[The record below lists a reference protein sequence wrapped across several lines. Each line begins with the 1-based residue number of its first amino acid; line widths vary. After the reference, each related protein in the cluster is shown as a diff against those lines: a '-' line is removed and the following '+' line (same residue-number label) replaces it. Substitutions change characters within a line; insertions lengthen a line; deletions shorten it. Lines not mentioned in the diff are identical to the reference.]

1 MDDGFCVHMYS
12 SNWEELS
19 YSSCPQFITLSLSD
33 KGEVLSPLP
42 PCQVSWHTI
51 TYLILSKRFLET
63 PYWWNNERSYWY
75 QHCLIFFSLWNL
87 PYQHV
92 NSHYS
97 LRTVKNH
104 LVQKIHENPQDIRL
118 ITQKLM
124 DYRFKIIWINSCN
137 TTQLYYYFLYPLSW
151 GDIYLPTFG
160 I

>member
-1 MDDGFCVHMYS
+1 MYS

-19 YSSCPQFITLSLSD
+19 YSNCPQFITLSLSD

-97 LRTVKNH
+97 LRTVKKH

-118 ITQKLM
+118 IAQKLM
-124 DYRFKIIWINSCN
+124 DYRFKNMN
-137 TTQLYYYFLYPLSW
+137 KFLQYDTAILLFPLSPLLGGYLFTSIW
-151 GDIYLPTFG
+151 DIKYKIDL
-160 I
+160 